1 MCGSDQPAIGLGV
14 ALWGHH
20 RRWVFTGDSFQQGT
34 CRALAR
40 HNHGAI
46 RAAGHGMRFVVQT
59 QTVFGCL
66 ATMARVAM
74 LLEQWPD
81 LFVEVHGLAV
91 GEYGKT
97 E

>member
-1 MCGSDQPAIGLGV
+1 
-14 ALWGHH
+14 
-20 RRWVFTGDSFQQGT
+20 
-34 CRALAR
+34 
-40 HNHGAI
+40 
-46 RAAGHGMRFVVQT
+46 MRFVVQT